1 MNELKSMSCTR
12 PTKGGPSLGTSEIDQ
27 YLPQVLDWEIVE
39 IEGVKRLVRQ
49 FKFDN
54 FVEAMEFTNR
64 IGELAEQEDH
74 HPAILTEWGRVT
86 ITWWTH
92 AVEGLHLNDFITAAK
107 SDQLYVS

>member
-12 PTKGGPSLGTSEIDQ
+12 PIKGGPSISLSEIDQ
-27 YLPQVLDWEIVE
+27 YQSQVPDWEIVE

-54 FVEAMEFTNR
+54 FVEALEFTNR

-74 HPAILTEWGRVT
+74 HPSILTEWGRVT

>member
-1 MNELKSMSCTR
+1 MNELKSMSCIR
-12 PTKGGPSLGTSEIDQ
+12 PTKGGSSLSKSEIEA
-27 YLPQVLDWEIVE
+27 YLPQVPDWDIDE

-49 FKFDN
+49 FKFGN
-54 FVEAMEFTNR
+54 FVEALDFTNR

-74 HPAILTEWGRVT
+74 HPAILTEWGKVT

-107 SDQLYVS
+107 SDQIYVN

>member
-1 MNELKSMSCTR
+1 MNELKSMRCTR
-12 PTKGGPSLGTSEIDQ
+12 PIIGGPSLSTSEIDQ
-27 YLPQVLDWEIVE
+27 YLPQISDWEIGE

-54 FVEAMEFTNR
+54 FVEALEFTNR

-74 HPAILTEWGRVT
+74 HPSILTEWGRVT

-107 SDQLYVS
+107 SDQL

>member
-1 MNELKSMSCTR
+1 MRCTR
-12 PTKGGPSLGTSEIDQ
+12 PTIGGPSLSTSEIDQ
-27 YLPQVLDWEIVE
+27 YLPQVPDWEIGE

-49 FKFDN
+49 SKFDN
-54 FVEAMEFTNR
+54 FVEALEFTNK

-74 HPAILTEWGRVT
+74 HPSILTEWGRVT

-107 SDQLYVS
+107 SNQLYVS

>member
-12 PTKGGPSLGTSEIDQ
+12 PIKGGPSLSLSEIDQ
-27 YLPQVLDWEIVE
+27 YQSQVPDWEIVE

-54 FVEAMEFTNR
+54 FVEALEFTNR

-74 HPAILTEWGRVT
+74 HPSILTEWGRVT